1 MNAACLEHQ
10 LTDEERRT
18 FEEQGYLVVPDVLP
32 AEMIQRLIAAA
43 DRVAADYR
51 ARNGTDNFGRINAL
65 DFIGKDDEFMELVD
79 WPRTFAKVWGLLG
92 WNIQIYHTHLTHTA
106 PEAPDSGDSLK
117 LSWHQDSGRL
127 NQEMEGNPRPRISLK
142 VAYFLTDC
150 TQPGRGNF
158 YIVPGSHLRNEID
171 LPGGSR
177 GAELPDAIP
186 VLVPPGTAVFFD
198 RRLWHSA
205 SANYWTEPR
214 RVLFYGYSYRWLRP
228 RDDISVSHYWEQLDP
243 IRRQLFGA
251 SPTGGYGYTS
261 PSEQDVPL
269 RAWIREQL
277 GEAAAR

>member
-106 PEAPDSGDSLK
+106 PEA
-117 LSWHQDSGRL
+117 
-127 NQEMEGNPRPRISLK
+127 
-142 VAYFLTDC
+142 
-150 TQPGRGNF
+150 
-158 YIVPGSHLRNEID
+158 
-171 LPGGSR
+171 
-177 GAELPDAIP
+177 
-186 VLVPPGTAVFFD
+186 D
-198 RRLWHSA
+198 RK
-205 SANYWTEPR
+205 
-214 RVLFYGYSYRWLRP
+214 
-228 RDDISVSHYWEQLDP
+228 SV
-243 IRRQLFGA
+243 
-251 SPTGGYGYTS
+251 
-261 PSEQDVPL
+261 V
-269 RAWIREQL
+269 
-277 GEAAAR
+277 